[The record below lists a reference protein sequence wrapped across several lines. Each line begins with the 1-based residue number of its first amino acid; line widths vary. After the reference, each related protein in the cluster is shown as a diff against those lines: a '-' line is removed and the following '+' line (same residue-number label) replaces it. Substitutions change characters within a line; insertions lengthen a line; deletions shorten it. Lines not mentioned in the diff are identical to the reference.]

1 MAKRLMKENQRISL
15 SVLMTSLTV
24 IYFVMVIVADCRVSV
39 FYIRYDD
46 FDIHSTKCV
55 IDCPAA
61 VAIAEI
67 ADDNYSSKC
76 VELVNS
82 L

>member
-1 MAKRLMKENQRISL
+1 MKENRRISL

-24 IYFVMVIVADCRVSV
+24 IDFVMVIVADCRVSV
-39 FYIRYDD
+39 FYIRYNN
-46 FDIHSTKCV
+46 FNIHSTKCV

-61 VAIAEI
+61 AAIAEI
-67 ADDNYSSKC
+67 ADDNYNSKY
-76 VELVNS
+76 VELVNP

>member
-1 MAKRLMKENQRISL
+1 MKENRRISL

-24 IYFVMVIVADCRVSV
+24 IDFVMVIVADCRVSV
-39 FYIRYDD
+39 FYIRYNN
-46 FDIHSTKCV
+46 FNIHSTKRV

-67 ADDNYSSKC
+67 ADDNYNSKC
-76 VELVNS
+76 VELVNP

>member
-1 MAKRLMKENQRISL
+1 MKENRRISL

-24 IYFVMVIVADCRVSV
+24 IDFVMVIVADCRVSV
-39 FYIRYDD
+39 FYIRYNN
-46 FDIHSTKCV
+46 FNIHSTKCV

-67 ADDNYSSKC
+67 ADDNYNSKY
-76 VELVNS
+76 VELVNP

>member
-1 MAKRLMKENQRISL
+1 MKENRRISL

-24 IYFVMVIVADCRVSV
+24 IDFVMVIVADCRVSV
-39 FYIRYDD
+39 FYIRYYN
-46 FDIHSTKCV
+46 FNIHSTKCV

-67 ADDNYSSKC
+67 ADDNYNSKC
-76 VELVNS
+76 VEPVNP